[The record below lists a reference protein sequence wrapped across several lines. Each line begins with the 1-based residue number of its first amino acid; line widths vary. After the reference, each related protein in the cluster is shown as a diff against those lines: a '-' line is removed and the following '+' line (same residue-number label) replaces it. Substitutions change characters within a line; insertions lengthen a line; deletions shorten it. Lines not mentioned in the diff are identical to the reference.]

1 MLDKYVPY
9 SGIPFFWTRHYN
21 RSLQF
26 IGCNAVGYKEVCVKG
41 NMNKHKFLAYYINE
55 KDQVVAVAGMGKPKQ
70 MLILL
75 EAMEQNCM
83 PKGSEIKLGLQKPK
97 HIKALLK
104 QNPGGG
110 KCKRAN
116 CCMKKASSANN

>member
-26 IGCNAVGYKEVCVKG
+26 IGCNSVGYKEVIVKG
-41 NMNKHKFLAYYINE
+41 KMDKRKFLVYYVNDN
-55 KDQVVAVAGMGKPKQ
+55 DQVVAVAGMGKPKQ
-70 MLILL
+70 MLTLL
-75 EAMEQNCM
+75 TAMEQNCM
-83 PKGSEIKLGLQKPK
+83 PKASLIKSGREKPATIKLK
-97 HIKALLK
+97 LK
-104 QNPGGG
+104 QNVGGG

-116 CCMKKASSANN
+116 CCQKKSVVA